1 MRFKKNFAAA
11 SLVICAFLL
20 SSGAADAKVSEYAE
34 GEVLVTLSGSYSIN
48 RFNLNDSA
56 SQTKSVE
63 QRMKAVAPVG
73 TEMVSSYNEISAGSG
88 RTMAHLKSAGKTTD
102 ELIKSISAKS
112 GVLGVFPNYMRYA
125 SAVPNDSL
133 YKRDAVFRWGYDA
146 ANATAAWDSTTGT
159 ADVAVAVVDT
169 GVKYD
174 HHDLLNNIAIVSG
187 LTGSYSMFNNGMGAW
202 FTDNGVK
209 YKVGNVSN
217 GEYTLT
223 YDEMKIGGHS
233 ANYSNKSF
241 YGDVSGHG
249 SHVAGIIGAVGNNGR
264 GIAGMNWKSTIL
276 PVNVFTL
283 NQTAREGEGAYDAD
297 IVRGLQYVLAVQKD
311 SNYKGKVK
319 VVNMSIGGWSA
330 KEDNKLNNPTAQA
343 IKSLGAAGV
352 LVCIAAG
359 NEEQNINNPVGEYS
373 NKLPFPAAYGALPQ
387 LNNVLV
393 VGASAMPE
401 KAGKFAR
408 ADYSNY
414 SNPGKKDKN
423 RYVDI
428 FAPGSDIFSTVPL
441 YNMKGEMRIARYSN
455 GSALPDAYQVLVDTA
470 DNKYPGY
477 QFMSGTS
484 MATPMVSGAA
494 ALLAA
499 KYPTA
504 SPKELKDMLCS
515 AADPSILKK
524 GVSSF
529 GFMDVAAAVK
539 KGGQIKKPTQKS
551 GVSTQIIRSA
561 FAKGVAFDENNMDFD
576 TSADITALGL
586 TGTFEYDSEA
596 GAYYPSDDLTYDI
609 AETLTGE
616 FDEYYGVEGL
626 PVFSLSSNTSNQF
639 TAGDIVKTSF
649 ALEGFWLGE
658 SVGELRLAKV
668 KTVSADA
675 RMLTYTMDENSIA
688 DGTFCV
694 KADGAVLSTDA
705 RISSDDEAIYEIVM
719 FTKDNGSFDLNPAAG
734 KILDATVLYNVVASQ
749 SEEIPS
755 ADLPEAATNRPL
767 PNEIGNL
774 AYEQSSVSGGGG
786 GGGCNGGFAFLAM
799 FAAAPL
805 FFRRKK

>member
-1 MRFKKNFAAA
+1 MVKKSIAAIT
-11 SLVICAFLL
+11 LIIFTVIF

-56 SQTKSVE
+56 SQTKSVA

-88 RTMAHLKSAGKTTD
+88 RTMAHLKSAVKTTD

-125 SAVPNDSL
+125 SAAPNDYL
-133 YKRDAVFRWGYDA
+133 YTLDEVFRWGYDA
-146 ANATAAWDSTTGT
+146 ANAQAAWDSTTGT
-159 ADVAVAVVDT
+159 ADAVVAVVDT

-187 LTGSYSMFNNGMGAW
+187 LTGDYAMFNNGMGAW
-202 FTDNGVK
+202 FTGTAA

-223 YDEMKIGGHS
+223 YDEMKIGGYS
-233 ANYSNKSF
+233 ANYINKSF
-241 YGDVSGHG
+241 YGDISGHG

-283 NQTAREGEGAYDAD
+283 NQATGEGQGAYDAD
-297 IVRGLQYVLAVQKD
+297 IVKGLQYVLTVQKS

-319 VVNMSIGGWSA
+319 VVNMSIGGWSE
-330 KEDNKLNNPTAQA
+330 KSGNTINNPTARA
-343 IKSLGAAGV
+343 IKNLGDAGV

-359 NEEQNINNPVGEYS
+359 NEGQNANNPVGEYS
-373 NKLPFPAAYGALPQ
+373 GKLPFPAAYGALPQ

-393 VGASAMPE
+393 VGASAMRD
-401 KAGKFAR
+401 KMGKSAR

-414 SNPGKKDKN
+414 SNPGNKDKN

-441 YNMKGEMRIARYSN
+441 YNMKGEMRVARYSN
-455 GSALPDAYQVLVDTA
+455 GSVLPDAYQVLVDAA

-484 MATPMVSGAA
+484 MASPMVAGAA
-494 ALLAA
+494 ALLAS
-499 KYPTA
+499 KYPAA

-515 AADPSILKK
+515 AANPAVLKK

-529 GFMDVAAAVK
+529 GFMDVADAVK
-539 KGGQIKKPTQKS
+539 RGGQIKKSAQNNSSASALSRTAL
-551 GVSTQIIRSA
+551 ST
-561 FAKGVAFDENNMDFD
+561 KGAAFDPDNMDFD
-576 TSADITALGL
+576 VSADIAALGL
-586 TGTFEYDSEA
+586 EGTLEYDSEA
-596 GAYYPSDDLTYDI
+596 DAYYPSDDLAYEI
-609 AETLTGE
+609 AEALTGE
-616 FDEYYGVEGL
+616 YDEYYGVEGL
-626 PVFSLSSNTSNQF
+626 PVFSLSSDIASQF
-639 TAGDIVKTSF
+639 TSGDIVKSSF

-658 SVGELRLAKV
+658 SVGELCLAKA
-668 KTVSADA
+668 KAASADA
-675 RMLTYTMDENSIA
+675 RMLTYTMDENSA
-688 DGTFCV
+688 VDGTFCV
-694 KADGAVLSTDA
+694 SADGAILSTDA
-705 RISSDDEAIYEIVM
+705 LISSDDEAIYEIIM

-755 ADLPEAATNRPL
+755 ADLPEAVADEPL

-774 AYEQSSVSGGGG
+774 AYEQRSAS